1 MILSLFVLPAA
12 LGLAAMCAFVSD
24 FEEDMRVVGASLGVT
39 ALAGDLLRSKHGTN
53 CYVFSVY

>member
-12 LGLAAMCAFVSD
+12 LGLTAMCAFVRD

-39 ALAGDLLRSKHGTN
+39 AFAGDLFRLKRGI
-53 CYVFSVY
+53 YVLVY